1 MQPPEAPGERNPM
14 LRPEAMNGCLQIPL
28 HLRRTNPIP
37 VERGLAML
45 HVDMPTLS
53 ELKAMAA
60 ARAPI
65 CASIFLPTTPLS
77 QEAAA
82 DRITLKNLT
91 QQVVGQLQ
99 AKGFDKRD
107 IAALE
112 EHLDDLAN
120 DEQFW
125 RFQARSLAILA
136 TPERVRSYRL
146 PNRLT
151 EEVQVADRFHLKP
164 LLRAVTFPHHAFVL
178 VLSQGGVRLVEIG
191 SELRPATVRVPD
203 LPKDAAS
210 AVHRASV
217 RDRSPS
223 GRIQGS
229 EGQKVLLR
237 QYARQID
244 HTLRSV
250 FAGRHTPLLL
260 ATVEP
265 LDSIFRSVNSYPYLV
280 EPSLEG
286 VTEHS
291 SDDELDQAAR
301 ALLDQ
306 LHGRE
311 IADLKATFGQRIG
324 QGRATADVSDAARA
338 ATIGTI
344 EALIVDMDEAMPGL
358 VDEGDGRVTF
368 RDAPAADCY
377 DVLDEIACRA
387 LLTGARVL
395 SARRADIPDGAPL
408 AAILRYAV

>member
-1 MQPPEAPGERNPM
+1 
-14 LRPEAMNGCLQIPL
+14 
-28 HLRRTNPIP
+28 
-37 VERGLAML
+37 
-45 HVDMPTLS
+45 
-53 ELKAMAA
+53 
-60 ARAPI
+60 
-65 CASIFLPTTPLS
+65 
-77 QEAAA
+77 
-82 DRITLKNLT
+82 
-91 QQVVGQLQ
+91 
-99 AKGFDKRD
+99 
-107 IAALE
+107 
-112 EHLDDLAN
+112 
-120 DEQFW
+120 
-125 RFQARSLAILA
+125 
-136 TPERVRSYRL
+136 
-146 PNRLT
+146 
-151 EEVQVADRFHLKP
+151 
-164 LLRAVTFPHHAFVL
+164 
-178 VLSQGGVRLVEIG
+178 VRLVEIG

-229 EGQKVLLR
+229 EGRKVLLR

-291 SDDELDQAAR
+291 SDDDLDQAAR

>member
-1 MQPPEAPGERNPM
+1 
-14 LRPEAMNGCLQIPL
+14 
-28 HLRRTNPIP
+28 
-37 VERGLAML
+37 ML

-53 ELKAMAA
+53 ELKALAA

-136 TPERVRSYRL
+136 TPDRVRSYRL

-164 LLRAVTFPHHAFVL
+164 LLRAVTFPHHACVL

-368 RDAPAADCY
+368 RDAPGADCY